1 MMFSEKLRVIKHAQC
16 APSWYQ
22 IGFEAPHF
30 AAESVAGQFFM
41 LEVGGEG
48 TDPLLR
54 RPMSLYRL
62 IRDAE
67 GNPTGFELLYKVVGR
82 GTALL
87 SRVCAGD
94 TLGVL
99 GPLGRGFKIA
109 EGATEHLIVA
119 GGTGVAPMVALAD
132 AFVLSGIRPKVFYG
146 AKSST
151 ELPCMQDFDTRNVDL
166 AVFTEDGSLGAKGF
180 VTLGL
185 GESLSAAVKT
195 EVSEH
200 RAAVYA
206 CGPHQML
213 AAVARLAER
222 ANAPCQL
229 SLEARMG
236 CGLGACMACAVRGAS
251 AETGK
256 EPHYFR
262 VCMQGPVIDS
272 RRVSWGDDS

>member
-41 LEVGGEG
+41 VKVGCEG
-48 TDPLLR
+48 TDPFLR

-62 IRDAE
+62 VRDAE
-67 GNPTGFELLYKVVGR
+67 GDPTGFELLYKVVGR

-87 SRVCAGD
+87 SKVCAGD

-99 GPLGRGFKIA
+99 GPLGRGFKIEA
-109 EGATEHLIVA
+109 DVTEHFIVA

-132 AFVLSGIRPKVFYG
+132 ALVLSGIRPKVFYG
-146 AKSST
+146 ARTCT
-151 ELPCMQDFDTRNVDL
+151 ELPCIQDFDTRNVDL

-185 GESLSAAVKT
+185 GETLSAAVET
-195 EVSEH
+195 EISEH
-200 RAAVYA
+200 GAAVYA
-206 CGPHQML
+206 CGPHEML

-222 ANAPCQL
+222 ANVPCQL
-229 SLEARMG
+229 SLESRMG
-236 CGLGACMACAVRGAS
+236 CGLGACMACAVRGATS
-251 AETGK
+251 DTEK
-256 EPHYFR
+256 EPHYIR

-272 RRVSWGDDS
+272 RRISWEDDS

>member
-1 MMFSEKLRVIKHAQC
+1 MMFSEKLRVVKHARC
-16 APSWYQ
+16 APSWCQ
-22 IGFEAPHF
+22 IGFEAPQF

-41 LEVGGEG
+41 VEVGGAG

-62 IRDAE
+62 IRDAA
-67 GNPTGFELLYKVVGR
+67 GNPTGFELLYKIVGR
-82 GTALL
+82 GTELL
-87 SRVCAGD
+87 SKVCVGD

-99 GPLGRGFKIA
+99 GPLGRGFKI
-109 EGATEHLIVA
+109 EEDATEHLIVA

-132 AFVLSGIRPKVFYG
+132 ALVLSGIRPKVFYG
-146 AKSST
+146 ARSCT

-166 AVFTEDGSLGAKGF
+166 VVFTEDGSLGTKGL
-180 VTLGL
+180 VTEGL
-185 GESLSAAVKT
+185 GEMLSASVET

-200 RAAVYA
+200 RVAVYA
-206 CGPHQML
+206 CGPHEML

-229 SLEARMG
+229 SLESRMG

-251 AETGK
+251 LETGK
-256 EPHYFR
+256 EPHYIR

-272 RRVSWGDDS
+272 RRISWGDDS

>member
-1 MMFSEKLRVIKHAQC
+1 MFSEKLRVVKHAQC

-41 LEVGGEG
+41 VEVGSGG

-67 GNPTGFELLYKVVGR
+67 ANPTGFELLYKVVGR

-87 SRVCAGD
+87 SKVCAGD

-99 GPLGRGFKIA
+99 GPLGRGFKIE

-132 AFVLSGIRPKVFYG
+132 ALVLSGIRPKVFYG
-146 AKSST
+146 ASSCT

-166 AVFTEDGSLGAKGF
+166 LVFTEDGSLGAKGF
-180 VTLGL
+180 VTKGL
-185 GESLSAAVKT
+185 EQALSAALET
-195 EVSEH
+195 DGDEH
-200 RAAVYA
+200 GAAVYA
-206 CGPHQML
+206 CGPHDML
-213 AAVARLAER
+213 AAVTRLAER

-229 SLEARMG
+229 SLESRMG
-236 CGLGACMACAVRGAS
+236 CGLGACMSCAVRAAS
-251 AETGK
+251 SETGT
-256 EPHYFR
+256 EPHYIR
-262 VCMQGPVIDS
+262 VCLQGPVIDA
-272 RRVSWGDDS
+272 RRISWEDES